1 MNEEIDFEWLS
12 QHIHKKYPDIKMFS
26 ADATKFCFEER
37 VNINCFYCKNYDV
50 NWRCPPRIPK
60 INYQNMMCEYEYGA
74 FIKLE
79 LPFKKE
85 NFPEIRAKSTN
96 DLHKILLYMEKILW
110 EHNRPMA
117 ISFIGG
123 SCKLCKNGCG
133 PERCNQPYSARI
145 PFEATGVNVIKTMEE
160 QTGVKI
166 TFPPKDKLE
175 RIGLILW

>member
-1 MNEEIDFEWLS
+1 M
-12 QHIHKKYPDIKMFS
+12 
-26 ADATKFCFEER
+26 
-37 VNINCFYCKNYDV
+37 
-50 NWRCPPRIPK
+50 
-60 INYQNMMCEYEYGA
+60 
-74 FIKLE
+74 
-79 LPFKKE
+79 
-85 NFPEIRAKSTN
+85 
-96 DLHKILLYMEKILW
+96 W